1 MATVKSTWAIHQ
13 EGLLGRLAAAKEEL
27 TDIAEDADL
36 EEIEGAIDALQEAIS
51 DSNEAKM
58 AEDAEEDEEDEGEE
72 EEEEDEEEE

>member
-1 MATVKSTWAIHQ
+1 MPTVKSTWAIHQ

-27 TDIAEDADL
+27 TDIAKDADL

-58 AEDAEEDEEDEGEE
+58 AEEDEEDEGED